1 MAEPPTG
8 MDVPRLDLPL
18 RLQTAHADGLA
29 VRVLEFAHAEGGEL
43 PAFEA
48 GAHLLVETGPGVVRS
63 YSLCNAP
70 GEPGR
75 YQLGVLLEGASRGG
89 SLAMHAL
96 EPGALVRTSAPRN
109 AFALDE
115 SAPYS
120 LLLAGG
126 IGITPLIAMAER
138 LAATGRDF
146 ELHYCCRERQRAAFL
161 ERLHEPRFAGRVHL
175 HFDNAADDHRFTAQ
189 RVLASCPKGTHLYTC
204 GPWAFMEHVF
214 DAARAAGWADELL
227 HRENFAAAPEPSK
240 GAEAS
245 AFELVMAKSGKTVR
259 VDAGET
265 ALAALERAGAMVFSS
280 CQEGICGTCVVAVLQ
295 GRPDHRDQYLTDDAR
310 QRNDCFLP
318 CCSRSLTPQ
327 LVIDL

>member
-1 MAEPPTG
+1 MAEPPTSRDG
-8 MDVPRLDLPL
+8 PRLDLAL
-18 RLQTAHADGLA
+18 RLRTARADGLA
-29 VRVLEFAHAEGGEL
+29 VRILEFMLAEGGEL

-48 GAHLLVETGPGVVRS
+48 GAHLLVETGAGVVRS

-75 YQLGVLLEGASRGG
+75 YELGVLLEQSSRGG

-96 EPGALVRTSAPRN
+96 QPGQVVRTSAPRN
-109 AFALDE
+109 AFPLDE
-115 SAPYS
+115 SAPYT

-126 IGITPLIAMAER
+126 IGITPLIAMAEE

-146 ELHYCCRERQRAAFL
+146 ELHYCCREQQRASFL
-161 ERLHEPRFAGRVHL
+161 ERLREPRFAGRVHL
-175 HFDNAADDHRFTAQ
+175 HFDDGAQDQRFDAQ
-189 RVLASCPKGTHLYTC
+189 RVLGSCPIGTHLYTC

-214 DAARAAGWADELL
+214 GAARAAGWADERL
-227 HRENFAAAPEPSK
+227 HRESFAAAPAPAPV
-240 GAEAS
+240 AEAT
-245 AFELVMAKSGKTVR
+245 AFELVMTKSGKTVR

-280 CQEGICGTCVVAVLQ
+280 CQEGICGTCVVSVLQ
-295 GRPDHRDQYLTDDAR
+295 GRPDHRDQYLTAEAR
-310 QRNDCFLP
+310 ERNDCFLP

>member
-1 MAEPPTG
+1 
-8 MDVPRLDLPL
+8 
-18 RLQTAHADGLA
+18 
-29 VRVLEFAHAEGGEL
+29 
-43 PAFEA
+43 
-48 GAHLLVETGPGVVRS
+48 
-63 YSLCNAP
+63 
-70 GEPGR
+70 
-75 YQLGVLLEGASRGG
+75 
-89 SLAMHAL
+89 
-96 EPGALVRTSAPRN
+96 VRTSTPRN

-146 ELHYCCRERQRAAFL
+146 ELHYCCRHRQRASFL

-175 HFDNAADDHRFTAQ
+175 HFDNGPQDQRFDAE

-204 GPWAFMEHVF
+204 GPWAFMEHVVG
-214 DAARAAGWADELL
+214 AARTAGWADDSL
-227 HRENFAAAPEPSK
+227 HRENFAAAPEPST
-240 GAEAS
+240 ATDAA
-245 AFELVMAKSGKTVR
+245 AFELVMARSGKTVL

-280 CQEGICGTCVVAVLQ
+280 CQEGICGTCVVPVLQ
-295 GRPDHRDQYLTDDAR
+295 GRPDHRDQYLTEDAR
-310 QRNDCFLP
+310 ARNDCFLP